1 MVDTVNISTGEE
13 VPTAGTTEHLEEM
26 LDVVEASENPEVSDK
41 PEWLPSKFD
50 SPEDLAEAYRQL
62 EQRLG
67 SGEHLE
73 EDDNAVYDDGPVE
86 LEEDPTEIT
95 EFLASRDLDFDAFQS
110 EYLENGELSDDAYE
124 ALANA
129 GIPPSLV
136 DSWLAGQQAVG
147 AQLEMTVHD
156 SVGGT
161 ENYNE
166 LVNWA
171 SDNWSQDE
179 IDAFNDSVDSPNI
192 NQVMLAV
199 RGLQAQYNLANGDP
213 ALYSGDGGSPSVEGF
228 QSLNQVT
235 EAMKDPRYAEDP
247 AYRRQVEQLLYNSDV
262 I

>member
-1 MVDTVNISTGEE
+1 MVDSVNISTGEE

-26 LDVVEASENPEVSDK
+26 LDVAEASEHPEVSDK

-50 SPEDLAEAYRQL
+50 TPEDLAEAYRQL

-73 EDDNAVYDDGPVE
+73 EDDNAVYDDPVE

-179 IDAFNDSVDSPNI
+179 IDAFNESVDSPNI

-199 RGLQAQYNLANGDP
+199 RGVQAQYNLANGDP
-213 ALYSGDGGSPSVEGF
+213 ALYSGDGLLQLKGSIIE
-228 QSLNQVT
+228 QVT